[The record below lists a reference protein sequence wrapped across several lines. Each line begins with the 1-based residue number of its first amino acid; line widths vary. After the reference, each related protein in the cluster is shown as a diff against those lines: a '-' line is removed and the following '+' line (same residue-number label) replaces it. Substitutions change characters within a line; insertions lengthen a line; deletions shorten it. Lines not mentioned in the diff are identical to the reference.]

1 MKVRYKAPEMWVT
14 VHFKKKTW
22 VESQTARHVTAR
34 LYLNEDCELEER
46 ASNPEWDPEEDD

>member
-34 LYLNEDCELEER
+34 LHLNEDCELEER